1 MLKKERIHRKDEKY
15 LQILPEDPN
24 FDPEHNKRVVEE
36 TIRETDKMIRSKE
49 HEHDEAYKERA
60 SAVASYLKSI
70 SQKGTKPGIARY
82 FGRRYL
88 AYLQG
93 KEAMKRIQDQLTV
106 VGSGGQIVRRI
117 GQV

>member
-1 MLKKERIHRKDEKY
+1 MLKEERIHKKDEKY

-24 FDPEHNKRVVEE
+24 FDPEHNKRVIEE
-36 TIRETDKMIRSKE
+36 TIRDTDKMLRTKE
-49 HEHDEAYKERA
+49 HEHDEAYRERA

-70 SQKGTKPGIARY
+70 STKGTKPGIEKY

-93 KEAMKRIQDQLTV
+93 KTAISRMKDQLTV
-106 VGSGGQIVRRI
+106 IGSQGQVIRKAGQI
-117 GQV
+117 